1 MYAELNEM
9 LMAELAEDGYSGVE
23 IRKTPMRTEIIIRA
37 TRTRY
42 GHIPM
47 MPTPDEMAH
56 SLCTE
61 RQRLHQLFTPRLK
74 DGWHGLDGW
83 HGRHCPSPEL

>member
-1 MYAELNEM
+1 VQDGVMYAELNEM

-42 GHIPM
+42 GHI
-47 MPTPDEMAH
+47 
-56 SLCTE
+56 S
-61 RQRLHQLFTPRLK
+61 
-74 DGWHGLDGW
+74 
-83 HGRHCPSPEL
+83 